1 MSNFQI
7 FLPDK
12 VWDASNPA
20 HEPKYTADRCFIIKN
35 NKNAFF
41 IHFYRLKLFSIQMS
55 YGNLT
60 DGDENLRLY
69 RMFEDSLTDGYESL
83 TVVLQEFNEWS

>member
-1 MSNFQI
+1 
-7 FLPDK
+7 
-12 VWDASNPA
+12 
-20 HEPKYTADRCFIIKN
+20 
-35 NKNAFF
+35 
-41 IHFYRLKLFSIQMS
+41 MS